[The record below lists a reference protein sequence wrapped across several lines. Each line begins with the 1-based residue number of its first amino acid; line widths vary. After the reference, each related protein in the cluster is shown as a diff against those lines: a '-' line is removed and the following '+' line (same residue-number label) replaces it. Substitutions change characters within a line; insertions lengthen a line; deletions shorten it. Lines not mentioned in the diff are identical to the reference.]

1 MASAIQ
7 ILKKSRKVEFKEGIS
22 KAELVTI
29 ILKMTPKVVG
39 DEDPSPYEFTGSD
52 PRNVNPDEIDSEHGL
67 FGDILSQLE
76 TLGLGE

>member
-7 ILKKSRKVEFKEGIS
+7 ILKKSRKVEFREGIT

-39 DEDPSPYEFTGSD
+39 DEDPSPYQFTGFD
-52 PRNVNPDEIDSEHGL
+52 PNNLSSEEIEGEHGI
-67 FGDILSQLE
+67 FGDILNQINSFGAE
-76 TLGLGE
+76 